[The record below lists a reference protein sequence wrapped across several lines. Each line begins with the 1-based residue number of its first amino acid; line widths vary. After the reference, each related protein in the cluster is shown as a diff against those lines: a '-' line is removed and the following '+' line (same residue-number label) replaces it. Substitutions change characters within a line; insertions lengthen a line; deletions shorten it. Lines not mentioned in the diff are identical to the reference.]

1 MIVKKIFDSITYY
14 LKLISLFFI
23 IILILIIKKYI
34 YIKRIGIIGLEHS
47 WNIGNNLIKY
57 AISIKLSELGYI
69 PYIVGRKSSKRKNLS
84 LIFNKI
90 KYRLIKENFN
100 EIKKSDYDLLM
111 VNSDQTWR
119 NWHNK
124 IPSKDKFFYDVAFLR
139 FSQKWNL
146 PKFVYGASLGLD
158 YWKFSKRDDII
169 AKYLLKNFTGIS
181 VREKGSID
189 LIQKHLGYKVEF
201 VLDPTLL
208 INKKYYLNLIKN
220 YKNDIIVNNNYI
232 VVYSITNS
240 SFINNYIKKIKKAY
254 NYKIYFLTLN
264 LKNLIEKFIYGISK
278 CKGVIT
284 DSYHGTIFSII
295 FNKPFISFVLEYKG
309 IERFN
314 TLKEK
319 FNLKNRIFD
328 LKTNPNINL
337 LETPLIINKKI
348 LNLFVS

>member
-1 MIVKKIFDSITYY
+1 M
-14 LKLISLFFI
+14 
-23 IILILIIKKYI
+23 
-34 YIKRIGIIGLEHS
+34 EHS
-47 WNIGNNLIKY
+47 WNVGNNLIKY

-84 LIFNKI
+84 LIFNKMN
-90 KYRLIKENFN
+90 YRLIKESFN

-158 YWKFSKRDDII
+158 YWKLSKRDDII

-181 VREKGSID
+181 VREKGSIE
-189 LIQKHLGYKVEF
+189 LIQKHLSYKAEF

-208 INKKYYLNLIKN
+208 INKKYYLNLIKS

-232 VVYSITNS
+232 VVYTISNS
-240 SFINNYIKKIKKAY
+240 SFINNYINRIKSAY

-264 LKNLIEKFIYGISK
+264 IKNIIEKFIYGISK

-295 FNKPFISFVLEYKG
+295 FNKPFISFVLEFNG

-314 TLKEK
+314 TLKEE
-319 FNLKNRIFD
+319 FNLNDRIFD
-328 LKTNPNINL
+328 LKTSPNINL
-337 LETPLIINKKI
+337 LEKPLIINKRIFNSI
-348 LNLFVS
+348 LFFLI